1 MKKNCLFLIVITLI
15 LLSCDNKGKDPLQA
29 KSGGLPFEVELMCYD
44 KECEEILDSLF
55 SEKDTSLPQAEPYFD
70 VSIVPYG
77 QLNQITKMARN
88 IVIVNRADDTYSS
101 TTLDYE
107 KNPWANP
114 QMVVYINT
122 PSVAAFKRDVRRLG
136 RVLIDLFER
145 QEMNSEIS
153 TLKASSSS
161 GASKEVKDMFGWDIK
176 IPKELSS
183 TKKGKDFLWFS
194 NDANSGMRN
203 ICVYSYSGDKLEPS
217 NIVAKRDSIMKE
229 NIPGEAPKMYM
240 KTLEEPLKT
249 KITIEKGD
257 TILIARGLW
266 EMQEDAMG
274 GPFVLHAIVDKSKHK
289 VIVAESFIYAP
300 EMKKRNLLRKDEAAL
315 YTLKKANQ

>member
-1 MKKNCLFLIVITLI
+1 MKKTCLYLIVIALS
-15 LLSCDNKGKDPLQA
+15 LLSCENKGKDPLQA
-29 KSGGLPFEVELMCYD
+29 KSGGLPYEVELMCYD
-44 KECEEILDSLF
+44 KECEKILDSLL
-55 SEKDTSLPQAEPYFD
+55 SEKDTSLPQPEPYFD

-88 IVIVNRADDTYSS
+88 IVIVNRADETYSS

-107 KNPWANP
+107 KNPWASP
-114 QMVVYINT
+114 QMVVYLST
-122 PSVAAFKRDVRRLG
+122 PSPAAFKRDVRRIG

-145 QEMNSEIS
+145 QEMNNEIS
-153 TLKASSSS
+153 TLQASYSQE
-161 GASKEVKDMFGWDIK
+161 ASKEVEDMFGWDIK

-183 TKKGKDFLWFS
+183 CKKGKDFLWFS
-194 NDANSGMRN
+194 NDATSGMRN
-203 ICVYSYSGDKLEPS
+203 ICVYSYNGDKLDPS
-217 NIVAKRDSIMKE
+217 KIVSKRDSIMKE
-229 NIPGEAPKMYM
+229 NIPGEDLSMYM
-240 KTLEEPLKT
+240 KTLEEPLRT
-249 KITIEKGD
+249 KITIEKKD

-274 GPFVLHAIVDKSKHK
+274 GPFALHAIVDKSKHR

-315 YTLKKANQ
+315 YTLKKISH